1 MNYVLHTKERG
12 LCLEPQMTIKNPL
25 LDAFIVKGWSDSNY
39 ATNPET
45 HKSVSSLEV
54 TLNGAPVVMRSVG
67 QKIIALSVTEA
78 ELIALAQVV
87 QEMLYV
93 MCILESMNLKV
104 KKPMLVESDNK
115 GTIDIYNS

>member
-25 LDAFIVKGWSDSNY
+25 LDAFIVKGWLDSNY

-45 HKSVSSLEV
+45 RKSVSSLKV
-54 TLNGAPVVMRSVG
+54 TLNGVPVVMRSVG
-67 QKIIALSVTEA
+67 QKIIVLSVTEA

-87 QEMLYV
+87 
-93 MCILESMNLKV
+93 
-104 KKPMLVESDNK
+104 
-115 GTIDIYNS
+115 